1 MTKEKNQKRLLP
13 AEFQR
18 AFTVVNNEDHLFG
31 FRRILRKL
39 IQNSVTGP
47 NDVVPSRR
55 CGKFCNTFSMLQTKQ
70 ISTGARVYSSE
81 CYMPASGL
89 RFLMFVSVKEVSE
102 RKCVRVFVLNPDM
115 QK

>member
-1 MTKEKNQKRLLP
+1 
-13 AEFQR
+13 
-18 AFTVVNNEDHLFG
+18 
-31 FRRILRKL
+31 
-39 IQNSVTGP
+39 
-47 NDVVPSRR
+47 
-55 CGKFCNTFSMLQTKQ
+55 MLQTKQ

-81 CYMPASGL
+81 CYVPASGL